1 MRFVQAELAGV
12 FMIELEPHVDE
23 RGFFARVFAKDEFA
37 ARGLPTEFPHH
48 ALSRNIR
55 TGTLRGLHYNAAPL
69 REAKVIRCTSG
80 VIWDVVVDLRDGS
93 PTRLGWAAV
102 RLSAE
107 RGEALFVPEG
117 LAHGFITLTDSC
129 DVLYQLS
136 RIYAPE
142 AARGLRWND
151 PRFGIKW
158 PLAPAVISERDRA
171 FPDFD
176 ERSFDG

>member
-1 MRFVQAELAGV
+1 MRFTQAEFAGV
-12 FMIELEPHVDE
+12 FVIEPEPHFDE
-23 RGFFARVFAKDEFA
+23 RGFFARVFAKEEFA
-37 ARGLPTEFPHH
+37 ERGLPIEFPHLS
-48 ALSRNIR
+48 LSRNVR
-55 TGTLRGLHYNAAPL
+55 AGTLRGLHYNAAPH

-80 VIWDVVVDLRDGS
+80 VIWDVVVDLRKGS
-93 PTRLGWAAV
+93 PTWLAWAAV
-102 RLSAE
+102 TLSAE

-136 RIYAPE
+136 RTYAPE
-142 AARGLRWND
+142 AARGVRWND
-151 PRFGIKW
+151 PRFGINW

-176 ERSFDG
+176 ERVFDG